1 MSSFSARFCEKS
13 SSGFWKIPTRL
24 VSRSTMAE
32 PSPSLL
38 GSLKSGKSLR
48 AKRLLASIS
57 GWMIWVLILSPMS
70 ALPLSAT
77 MSLKLAPS
85 GMTTG
90 GAKSSLL
97 PYLSLMYLMNSMNRT

>member
-1 MSSFSARFCEKS
+1 
-13 SSGFWKIPTRL
+13 
-24 VSRSTMAE
+24 MAE

-48 AKRLLASIS
+48 ASLVLASIS
-57 GWMIWVLILSPMS
+57 FWMTWVLILSPMS
-70 ALPLSAT
+70 SLPLSAT
-77 MSLKLAPS
+77 MSLNDAPG